1 MWRPR
6 PQHWTQPVLRTIGNP
21 WMLSAV
27 GVVAVVMAPVLVG
40 FAPLSGDPEQMY
52 QPIKAELSRALAEG
66 RLPFWSH
73 RFGLGVPLVAESHV
87 AAFYPLNWLIYRLWD
102 VGTAYRLSLWL
113 HSVAIAAATFAY
125 ARNLRIGPAGSS
137 MAAVGFALCGF
148 QAVHAVHEPFYHLM
162 PYLPLCLLL
171 ADRYA
176 ATGRPAWLAG
186 LAMAWGTQVTLGH
199 FQIQMWTAGLVL
211 LAGAWRLLG
220 APAVVAEGDR
230 PASVGTPANAPA
242 SGSVDRRPGR
252 ILGLILG
259 LAWGAAIVWV
269 QLRLTGEL
277 VGVSGFARPPE
288 FLALYSLP
296 PRQWAQLAMPAVF
309 LGRPAA
315 PEEFWGRQTT
325 TAGEACAYV
334 GVVPLILAFVG
345 LAAPRDRALRPWL
358 LVAPLAMALATM
370 PGWWPDGYYYVLHIP
385 GLGWFRAPARYTLL
399 TSLGLVLL
407 AGRGL
412 DLGRSMAPRRFWIA
426 MTLAV
431 AFGGLAWASSFGLA
445 RDADYRAA
453 LGAGTIAARF
463 AGTGLTWALG
473 LSAIVAWRRGWVGA
487 WLPVGLAAIELAVLF
502 FAGPIWWCWE
512 VRLPESSPVLR
523 RLAELGDVGLVAG
536 RLMNIPVR
544 AGLATAFPATGITAP
559 PPNYLLEA
567 TMRPPGENS
576 DIQRHWLRRF
586 GVTHGVWSPDEDV
599 RGTKVLAVIADP
611 ALDRMIG
618 GLSRLRAHGL
628 WKLVHDPRAF
638 PPAWV
643 ARRVREATGW
653 GQLYSELSVE
663 DAPDDAWFLAE
674 DGAPRLPD
682 PPARTAVVRSW
693 DGRTAVVEHDGSCV
707 LILRRVSYP
716 GWVYRI
722 DDGPEHPVLKV
733 DGGLQ
738 GIPLIGS
745 GIGRVR
751 TVYRPTGL
759 RRASIVSL
767 AAMAAAVLVLGGTG
781 IMTLRARAG
790 IPGHSRPDG

>member
-1 MWRPR
+1 
-6 PQHWTQPVLRTIGNP
+6 VLRTIGNP
-21 WMLSAV
+21 WMLSAI
-27 GVVAVVMAPVLVG
+27 GVVALVMAPVLVG

-52 QPIKAELSRALAEG
+52 QPIKAELGRALSEG
-66 RLPFWSH
+66 RLPFWSG

-87 AAFYPLNWLIYRLWD
+87 AAFYPLNWLIYRIWD

-113 HSVAIAAATFAY
+113 HFVAIAAATFAY
-125 ARNLRIGPAGSS
+125 ARTLRIGPAGSAL
-137 MAAVGFALCGF
+137 AALGFALCGF
-148 QAVHAVHEPFYHLM
+148 QAVHVVHEPFYHAM

-186 LAMAWGTQVTLGH
+186 LAMAWATQVTLGH

-220 APAVVAEGDR
+220 ASAV
-230 PASVGTPANAPA
+230 PA

-252 ILGLILG
+252 ILGLVLG

-277 VGVSGFARPPE
+277 VGVSGFDRPPA

-296 PRQWAQLAMPAVF
+296 PPQWAQLAMPAVF

-315 PEEFWGRQTT
+315 PEEFWARQTT

-345 LAAPRDRALRPWL
+345 LAAAPRDRALRPWL
-358 LVAPLAMALATM
+358 LVSALAMALATM
-370 PGWWPDGYYYVLHIP
+370 PGWWPDGYYYVLHVP
-385 GLGWFRAPARYTLL
+385 GMGLFRAPARYTLL
-399 TSLGLVLL
+399 TSLGLILL

-412 DLGRSMAPRRFWIA
+412 DLGRSMDPRRFWIA

-431 AFGGLAWASSFGLA
+431 AFGGLAWASTLNLA
-445 RDADYRAA
+445 WDADYRAA

-473 LSAIVAWRRGWVGA
+473 LAAVVAWRRGWIGE
-487 WLPVGLAAIELAVLF
+487 WLPVGLAAIELIVLF
-502 FAGPIWWCWE
+502 FVGPNWWCWE
-512 VRLPESSPVLR
+512 VRLPDSSPVLR
-523 RLAELGDVGLVAG
+523 RLAEEGDVGLVAG

-544 AGLATAFPATGITAP
+544 AGLTTAFPSTGITPP

-567 TMRPPGENS
+567 STRPPGENS

-586 GVTHGVWSPDEDV
+586 GVTHGIWSPDEDV
-599 RGTKVLAVIADP
+599 YGTEVLAVIADP
-611 ALDRMIG
+611 ALDRLMAG
-618 GLSRLRAHGL
+618 MPRLRAHGP

-638 PPAWV
+638 PSAWV
-643 ARRVREATGW
+643 ARRVRKARGW
-653 GQLYSELSVE
+653 GQLYADLSTL
-663 DAPDDAWFLAE
+663 DARDEAFFLAE
-674 DGAPRLPD
+674 DGVPPLSD

-693 DGRTAVVEHDGSCV
+693 DGHEAVVEHDGSCV
-707 LILRRVSYP
+707 LILRRVFYP

-722 DDGPEHPVLKV
+722 DGGPEHPVLKV

-738 GIPLIGS
+738 GIPLTES
-745 GIGRVR
+745 GTSRVR
-751 TVYRPTGL
+751 TTYRPTGL
-759 RRASIVSL
+759 RGACIVSL

-790 IPGHSRPDG
+790 IRGPG